1 MENLLDVKEKRFPY
15 WKREGKL
22 VFPGEGNMRF
32 LKNLAVN
39 LLITQ
44 VPALFLLIGYPHA
57 SLKEIILLSA
67 GNLIFAVYIS
77 RYIIKSIRVGHVLSP
92 SGKPEG
98 SILSRWT
105 IKSISE
111 GRISNPSSDNWVL
124 GVADSIR
131 ARRDEEPF
139 LFWLAIMV
147 WGAFLAAFVGVYIVQ
162 IDISFNRDTP
172 MHQAARWE
180 KNIEYLKEYFAS
192 GGDVNLKDS
201 SWFYPEYAGNTL
213 LHDAVKGGNI
223 EAVRLLIENEADL
236 NRLSNAGR
244 APMDLAVK
252 LDDNALADLLRTNG
266 AKTAGELKAEG
277 K

>member
-1 MENLLDVKEKRFPY
+1 MENPPEVKEKRFPY
-15 WKREGKL
+15 WKKEGKL
-22 VFPGEGNMRF
+22 VLTGKCNMRF
-32 LKNLAVN
+32 LKKLAVN

-44 VPALFLLIGYPHA
+44 VPALFLLIAYPHA
-57 SLKEIILLSA
+57 SLTAIILLSA
-67 GNLIFAVYIS
+67 GTLILAVFIL
-77 RYIIKSIRVGHVLSP
+77 RYIIKCIRVGHVL
-92 SGKPEG
+92 
-98 SILSRWT
+98 
-105 IKSISE
+105 
-111 GRISNPSSDNWVL
+111 NPSSDTRVL
-124 GVADSIR
+124 GVADSTR
-131 ARRDEEPF
+131 SRRDEEPF
-139 LFWLAIMV
+139 LFWLSIMV
-147 WGAFLAAFVGVYIVQ
+147 WGAFLATFVGLYIVN

-213 LHDAVKGGNI
+213 LHDAVEGGNI
-223 EAVRLLIENEADL
+223 EAVKLLIENEADL
-236 NRLSNAGR
+236 NQLNNAGR

-252 LDDNALADLLRTNG
+252 VNDNALADLLRKNG